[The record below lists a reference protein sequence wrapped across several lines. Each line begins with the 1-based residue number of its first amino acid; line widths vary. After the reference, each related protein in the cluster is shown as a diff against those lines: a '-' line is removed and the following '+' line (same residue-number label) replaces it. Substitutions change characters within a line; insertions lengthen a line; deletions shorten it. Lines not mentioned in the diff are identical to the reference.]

1 MDQNLNLYSHI
12 RENGSRHTPKFENTT
27 TTTTTTISKDLYFHV
42 QQVVAALDGLKPL
55 LSHEKLLFAQAAHLE
70 PVKEHLSAL
79 QKLRK
84 RLGRIVD
91 TGAMDSGAI
100 TETKD
105 YPYTAV
111 AEAKKKL
118 AKHLRQLS

>member
-1 MDQNLNLYSHI
+1 M
-12 RENGSRHTPKFENTT
+12 
-27 TTTTTTISKDLYFHV
+27 
-42 QQVVAALDGLKPL
+42 KPL
-55 LSHEKLLFAQAAHLE
+55 LANESLLFAKAEHLE

-79 QKLRK
+79 QRLRK
-84 RLGRIVD
+84 RLGRVVD

-111 AEAKKKL
+111 GAAKKKL